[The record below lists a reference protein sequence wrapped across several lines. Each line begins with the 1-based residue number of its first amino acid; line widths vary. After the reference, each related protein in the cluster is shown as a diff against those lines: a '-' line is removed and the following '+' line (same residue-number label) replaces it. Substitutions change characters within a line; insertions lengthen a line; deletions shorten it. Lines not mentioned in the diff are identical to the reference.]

1 MKPNFPN
8 TRFSLP
14 FEPRKKLM
22 GQRVRAIVDA
32 SRGQR
37 GRTSA
42 PAAALILLICLLCA
56 NLVSCAPVPNAKDY
70 ASLEKYIE
78 DVSLPDNLTLSFDP
92 AKVVF
97 RESATV
103 YYVTPIRFSADKLI
117 PALMIGDVSETVS
130 YAEGM
135 QYRSESAGVRD
146 YLTVYDG
153 GESFGTQSGTDGG
166 FNYNLERDGV
176 MAGYKLQSIISSSRV
191 VSMSTLANPGLS
203 REDYRA
209 EGELAGLARSAALRD
224 IVSRLSNAGA
234 PELMVR
240 SCYFMDIP
248 TIKAHAE
255 LSGVEYEFSEADEGY
270 YFNFAQVVDDI
281 PIMDIEWEQ
290 NVNGSVYPRGS
301 TSGEVWYT
309 AGGIECA
316 SFSNLVS
323 LTGSDETLS
332 LISPSEAVE
341 ALVRLLSDVISEY
354 KYNAVTMELIY
365 VKLPSGDSMVMR
377 PAWIFDIIK
386 TEKLDNGTDYQ
397 FYVSYVFDAATGEL
411 LSVL

>member
-1 MKPNFPN
+1 MKLNFPN

-22 GQRVRAIVDA
+22 AQRIRAIVDD
-32 SRGQR
+32 SGGQR
-37 GRTSA
+37 GRTGA
-42 PAAALILLICLLCA
+42 PAAALAFLLCLLCV
-56 NLVSCAPVPNAKDY
+56 NLVSCAAAPNAKDY
-70 ASLEKYIE
+70 ASLEKYLK
-78 DVSLPDNLTLSFDP
+78 DVSLPENLTLSFDP
-92 AKVVF
+92 AEVAS
-97 RESATV
+97 RGSATV
-103 YYVTPIRFSADKLI
+103 YYVTPIRFSADRLI

-146 YLTVYDG
+146 FLTVYDG

-166 FNYNLERDGV
+166 FNYNLERGGV

-203 REDYRA
+203 REDYST
-209 EGELAGLARSAALRD
+209 EGELAGPARSAALRD

-240 SCYFMDIP
+240 SCYFMDLP

-255 LSGVEYEFSEADEGY
+255 LSGVEYEFGEADEGY

-281 PIMDIEWEQ
+281 PIMDIQWEQ
-290 NVNGSVYPRGS
+290 NVNGNVYPHGS

-309 AGGIECA
+309 ARGIEYA
-316 SFSNLVS
+316 DFWNLVS
-323 LTGSDETLS
+323 LTGTGDTLP
-332 LISPSEAVE
+332 LISPSQAVE
-341 ALVRLLSDVISEY
+341 ALIRLLSDVISEY

-365 VKLPSGDSMVMR
+365 VKLPSGGGTVMR
-377 PAWIFDIIK
+377 PAWSFDMIK
-386 TEKLDNGTDYQ
+386 TERLRDGTDFQ
-397 FYVSYVFDAATGEL
+397 FYTSYVFDAATGEL

>member
-1 MKPNFPN
+1 MKRDFPK

-22 GQRVRAIVDA
+22 GQRIRAIVDA

-37 GRTSA
+37 GRDSVS
-42 PAAALILLICLLCA
+42 AAALVLLMCSLCVH
-56 NLVSCAPVPNAKDY
+56 LVSCASVPNAREY
-70 ASLEKYIE
+70 SSLEKYLE

-92 AKVVF
+92 AKVV
-97 RESATV
+97 SKGTAAV
-103 YYVTPIRFSADKLI
+103 YDVAPIRFSADKLI

-135 QYRSESAGVRD
+135 QYRSEKGGQRD
-146 YLTVYDG
+146 YLTVYDD

-176 MAGYKLQSIISSSRV
+176 MAASKLQSVISSNRV

-203 REDYRA
+203 REDYRM
-209 EGELAGLARSAALRD
+209 EGELAGVERSAALLD
-224 IVSRLSNAGA
+224 IVSRLSDAGA

-240 SCYFMDIP
+240 SCYFMDLP
-248 TIKAHAE
+248 TMKAHAE
-255 LSGVEYEFSEADEGY
+255 LSGAEYGFSGADEGY
-270 YFNFAQVVDDI
+270 YFNFAQVVDGI

-290 NVNGSVYPRGS
+290 NVNGSAYPRGS

-309 AGGIECA
+309 ARGIEYA
-316 SFSNLVS
+316 DFWNLVS
-323 LTGSDETLS
+323 LTGTRETVS

-341 ALVRLLSDVISEY
+341 ALIQLLSDVISEY

-365 VKLPSGDSMVMR
+365 VKLPSGDGMVMR
-377 PAWIFDIIK
+377 PAWIFDIVK
-386 TEKLDNGTDYQ
+386 TERLQDGTEYQ
-397 FYVSYVFDAATGEL
+397 FYVSYVFDGATGEL